1 MLCGLW
7 RKVSQAQRLN
17 RRNVHLI
24 TQYTNGPK
32 FKYDLARRSVHFEE
46 CSIIPSGIF
55 PYLKCAKMH
64 RELAYSTVNCY
75 SLNTA
80 TKSGSS
86 SRKAIPHNCIY
97 GGFIRLVWG
106 FLVILLFYNEQV
118 SSGHP
123 TQEAAWD
130 WMSSLEDSID
140 SILVALLLVNII
152 FAALC

>member
-64 RELAYSTVNCY
+64 RELALWTVTLSTLLQNQVVVSERPFLTIVFMEVSFVWFGVFWWFCFFIMHW
-75 SLNTA
+75 LNL
-80 TKSGSS
+80 GSS
-86 SRKAIPHNCIY
+86 A
-97 GGFIRLVWG
+97 
-106 FLVILLFYNEQV
+106 
-118 SSGHP
+118 SSQHHFC
-123 TQEAAWD
+123 
-130 WMSSLEDSID
+130 SSLLAGLALNHVDS
-140 SILVALLLVNII
+140 VYCLLVDQWEKSN
-152 FAALC
+152 